1 MPLVCKRYSP
11 LPSIPT
17 PQKADLVMS
26 LRSSWPGFNHPH
38 MNKHI
43 KHIQMLIS
51 KYISLSKCLRKV
63 TIYHHISLSHCV
75 YIYIHR
81 HVYKYKYI
89 DALSIHIYAFQ
100 TAISLSVFECSA
112 SLQQSGR
119 GCSRD
124 LRQARG
130 WRSTVTWPR
139 ENPGHGWHG
148 GQHMAIFMGV

>member
-63 TIYHHISLSHCV
+63 TIYHHISLSYCV
-75 YIYIHR
+75 YIYISIDM
-81 HVYKYKYI
+81 YI
-89 DALSIHIYAFQ
+89 NISIYMHYLSISMPFKQRSPSPRSNAQ
-100 TAISLSVFECSA
+100 LLCSKA
-112 SLQQSGR
+112 VEVAPGI
-119 GCSRD
+119 C
-124 LRQARG
+124 AR
-130 WRSTVTWPR
+130 R
-139 ENPGHGWHG
+139 EDED
-148 GQHMAIFMGV
+148 QR

>member
-43 KHIQMLIS
+43 KHIQMLKS
-51 KYISLSKCLRKV
+51 KYISLSKSLRKAA
-63 TIYHHISLSHCV
+63 IYHYISLSYCIYIYNDI
-75 YIYIHR
+75 YIYIQISIGM
-81 HVYKYKYI
+81 YI
-89 DALSIHIYAFQ
+89 NISIYMHYLSISN
-100 TAISLSVFECSA
+100 SLSNSDLPAFECSA

-130 WRSTVTWPR
+130 
-139 ENPGHGWHG
+139 
-148 GQHMAIFMGV
+148 